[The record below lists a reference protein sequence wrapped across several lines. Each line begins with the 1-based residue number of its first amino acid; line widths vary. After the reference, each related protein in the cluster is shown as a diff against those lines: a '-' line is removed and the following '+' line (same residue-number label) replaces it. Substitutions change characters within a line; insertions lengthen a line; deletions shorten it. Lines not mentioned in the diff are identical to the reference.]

1 MRIFALFIGAV
12 CVLGASIA
20 AADLP
25 PPKDPLVMPAI
36 AMRQTPELW
45 VRIYRESEKEP
56 ATLLR
61 YLEQHIEFVQN
72 RKRAPSLEPLSD
84 PQAILQVETHA
95 YVFNRLGDVG
105 TPELIPAIE
114 QFMQRR
120 KAMND
125 WATKADLAVAQLTI
139 ERIQARAKGAEAY
152 KQTMLDWVQNATRYP
167 DALSPD
173 GRWRAMAIRR
183 LGYGIRALARMGAT
197 DTVPAVLEAV
207 RKARQEMSKAQ
218 WLFNQ
223 FAILHFLAQFE
234 DERVLSELEGVLF
247 LYGPTLMPW
256 AGAEYHLEPGE
267 KDPEWLYWHVRTKG
281 MDTTETVKAILQ
293 SIGNGGPGRFTD
305 KILLLFGEQAVP
317 LLLRAITEP
326 PRCEAPENVQAVA
339 IRVLGEMRS
348 RQAVELLR
356 AVLRTGTG
364 RLRKNAAAALGKI
377 GDPSALPDLLEVAQ
391 NDADT
396 SLQMDAITA
405 LGELGDSRAEPV
417 LLKLL
422 REHSNNSIRYCA
434 AEALI
439 RVGTRAAIPVL
450 ESLLEKESQL
460 SVKGRIG
467 WAIRELRRKAR

>member
-1 MRIFALFIGAV
+1 MSIFTLFGGAV
-12 CVLGASIA
+12 FLLSASMT

-25 PPKDPLVMPAI
+25 APKDPLVVPAI

-45 VRIYRESEKEP
+45 VRIYRESEKDP

-84 PQAILQVETHA
+84 PQAILRVETHA

-114 QFMQRR
+114 QFMERR

-125 WATKADLAVAQLTI
+125 WATKADLAVGQLTI
-139 ERIQARAKGAEAY
+139 ERIQARARGAEAY

-223 FAILHFLAQFE
+223 FSILHFLAQFE
-234 DERVLSELEGVLF
+234 DERVLPELEGVLF

-256 AGAEYHLEPGE
+256 AEYHLEPGE

-281 MDTTETVKAILQ
+281 MDTTETVKAILR
-293 SIGNGGPGRFTD
+293 SIGNGGPGRFTY
-305 KILLLFGEQAVP
+305 KILPLFGEQAVP
-317 LLLRAITEP
+317 LLLRAIAEP
-326 PRCEAPENVQAVA
+326 PPCEAPENVQGVA

-348 RQAVELLR
+348 QQAVELLR
-356 AVLRTGTG
+356 SVLQTGTR
-364 RLRKNAAAALGKI
+364 RLRKNAAAALGEI
-377 GDPSALPDLLEVAQ
+377 GDPSALPDLLELAQ
-391 NDADT
+391 SDADFH
-396 SLQMDAITA
+396 LQWTAVDA

-422 REHSNNSIRYCA
+422 REHANGNIRYCA

-450 ESLLEKESQL
+450 ESLLEQESL
-460 SVKGRIG
+460 PSVKGRIR
-467 WAIRELRRKAR
+467 WAIGELRRKGR

>member
-1 MRIFALFIGAV
+1 MRIFALFAGAV
-12 CVLGASIA
+12 CMLGALMA
-20 AADLP
+20 EADLP

-36 AMRQTPELW
+36 ALRQTPELW
-45 VRIYRESEKEP
+45 VRIHRESEKDP
-56 ATLLR
+56 TILLR
-61 YLEQHIEFVQN
+61 YLEQHIEFVQS
-72 RKRAPSLEPLSD
+72 RKRAPSLEPMSD
-84 PQAILQVETHA
+84 PQDILRVETHA
-95 YVFNRLGDVG
+95 YVLNRLGDVG
-105 TPELIPAIE
+105 TPDLIPAIE
-114 QFMQRR
+114 QFMERR

-223 FAILHFLAQFE
+223 FSILHFLAQFE
-234 DERVLSELEGVLF
+234 DERVLPELEGVLF
-247 LYGPTLMPW
+247 LYGPLYIPW
-256 AGAEYHLEPGE
+256 AEYHLEPGE
-267 KDPEWLYWHVRTKG
+267 KDPEWLYWHMRTKG
-281 MDTTETVKAILQ
+281 MDTTETIKTILQ
-293 SIGNGGPGRFTD
+293 SIGNGGPGRFKY
-305 KILLLFGEQAVP
+305 KILPLFGEQAVP
-317 LLLRAITEP
+317 LLLRAIVEP
-326 PRCEAPENVQAVA
+326 PPCQNPENVQGMA
-339 IRVLGEMRS
+339 IWVLGEMRS
-348 RQAVELLR
+348 QQAVELLR
-356 AVLRTGTG
+356 SVLRTGTR
-364 RLRKNAAAALGKI
+364 RLRRNAATALGQI

-391 NDADT
+391 SDADA
-396 SLQMDAITA
+396 SPQMIAIDA

-422 REHSNNSIRYCA
+422 KEHPDPRIRHA
-434 AEALI
+434 AAGALA
-439 RVGTRAAIPVL
+439 RAGTRAAIPVL
-450 ESLLEKESQL
+450 RSQMDKENFDYVRS
-460 SVKGRIG
+460 RIG